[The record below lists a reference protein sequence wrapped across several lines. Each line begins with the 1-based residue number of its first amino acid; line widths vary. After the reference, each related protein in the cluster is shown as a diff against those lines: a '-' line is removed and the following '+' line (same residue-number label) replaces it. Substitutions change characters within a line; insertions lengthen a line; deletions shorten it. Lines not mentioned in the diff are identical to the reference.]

1 MKDFSAKCNPHRK
14 RFQHTQKNSIQWV
27 KLMKD
32 WLINIFF
39 AHSIKFQYLS
49 RKKITEWMHH
59 SFPQYI
65 LLWTKLCPSKIICW
79 SSKPQC
85 DGIWIWAFGRQL
97 GLGEVM
103 RVGPSWWDQ
112 RSPKKRHRRACCVSL
127 LCENTDRRLLSA
139 SQEKSPHQ
147 CSTWPCWFPG
157 LGLTA
162 SRTMTNKYLF
172 KSPSVGVPIVAQ
184 K

>member
-39 AHSIKFQYLS
+39 AHSIKFQHLS

-103 RVGPSWWDQ
+103 RVGPSWWD
-112 RSPKKRHRRACCVSL
+112 SCPCKKKRRHRLSLCAHTKEGPMRKWALTRDCDHAGSLDFQPPDPWEMNICCFSHPVCGL
-127 LCENTDRRLLSA
+127 LL
-139 SQEKSPHQ
+139 
-147 CSTWPCWFPG
+147 
-157 LGLTA
+157 
-162 SRTMTNKYLF
+162 
-172 KSPSVGVPIVAQ
+172 
-184 K
+184 